1 MAFLRDSSAL
11 ASSSL
16 FCSHNINQER
26 NVYPFSSADLN
37 SSSMMYCMEMKK
49 NKQHLHHWHGRI
61 LRKNEGYCFM
71 LCGRQLDAS
80 TNPIRLKLVVFFAGL
95 GF

>member
-1 MAFLRDSSAL
+1 
-11 ASSSL
+11 
-16 FCSHNINQER
+16 
-26 NVYPFSSADLN
+26 
-37 SSSMMYCMEMKK
+37 MEMKK